1 MIGLVVF
8 ITMAPLSPQPQPQ
21 PLPELP
27 ENRYGLVAREED
39 LIDVK
44 KDDDMTVHSAFYLSK
59 TRKSDKKTVT
69 RHIKRRGN
77 RNH

>member
-8 ITMAPLSPQPQPQ
+8 FTMAPLSPPPQ

-27 ENRYGLVAREED
+27 ENRYGLVAREVD
-39 LIDVK
+39 LIEVKEDDV
-44 KDDDMTVHSAFYLSK
+44 MTMHPAFFVPK

>member
-8 ITMAPLSPQPQPQ
+8 FTMAPLSPPPQ

-27 ENRYGLVAREED
+27 ENRCGLVAREVD
-39 LIDVK
+39 LIEVKEDDV
-44 KDDDMTVHSAFYLSK
+44 MTVRPSFSASK